1 MAGVWRGN
9 TYMQKAPRVGLIV
22 WVLNGNEI
30 YTLSVVGGLVFS
42 PAVPY
47 RGLLFSKSFTASG
60 VILKMWYESP
70 SPLRM

>member
-1 MAGVWRGN
+1 
-9 TYMQKAPRVGLIV
+9 MQKAPRLGLIV

-47 RGLLFSKSFTASG
+47 RGLFCKKHYN
-60 VILKMWYESP
+60 VI
-70 SPLRM
+70 